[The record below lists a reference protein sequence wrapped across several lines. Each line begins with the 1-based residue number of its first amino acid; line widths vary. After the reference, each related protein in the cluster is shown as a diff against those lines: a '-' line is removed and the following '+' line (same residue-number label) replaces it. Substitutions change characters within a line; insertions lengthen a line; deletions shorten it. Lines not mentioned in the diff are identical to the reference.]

1 MFTCRVIS
9 LGSLA
14 TAPGERAV
22 PDIKMALWKS
32 PSEAW
37 VTGELSRRETMLAPV
52 PWPTIVTKDWQVQ
65 VTILDPACIL
75 QSRIIE
81 LKKCVNFD
89 ESG

>member
-1 MFTCRVIS
+1 MPLQLKHPFHTMFTCRVIS

-14 TAPGERAV
+14 TAPGESAV

-52 PWPTIVTKDWQVQ
+52 PWPTIVTAD
-65 VTILDPACIL
+65 
-75 QSRIIE
+75 
-81 LKKCVNFD
+81 
-89 ESG
+89 